1 MTSTPSPDHG
11 VRLQVEESGIATV
24 LLDRPAKKNALD
36 QAMFDGLEATLAEL
50 QGRDDVRVVVMSGAG
65 GDFCAGIDLALLAG
79 GIAELDLAAR
89 THGVA
94 NIFQHVCWG
103 WRELPVPV
111 IAAIDGVCFGG
122 GIQIAAG
129 ADIRIAGASARLSI
143 MEARWGLVPDMAGF
157 PELRGV
163 VRSDV
168 LRELVYTGRQID
180 ATEAAAVG
188 LVTRVADDPHGAA
201 RALAEEIAANSP
213 AGVRAAKRLLG
224 LALDEVA
231 GVQPLLEAESAE
243 QHALMNS
250 PEFAAR
256 LSARPRPR

>member
-1 MTSTPSPDHG
+1 MTTTEPAQHG

-36 QAMFDGLEATLAEL
+36 QVMFDGLESTLAEL
-50 QGRDDVRVVVMSGAG
+50 KHRDDVRVVVLSGAG
-65 GDFCAGIDLALLAG
+65 GDFCAGIDLAFLAG
-79 GIAELDLAAR
+79 GTAELDLAAR

-111 IAAIDGVCFGG
+111 IAAVDGVCFGG

-129 ADIRIAGASARLSI
+129 ADVRIAAPTARLAI

-157 PELRGV
+157 PGLRGV
-163 VRSDV
+163 VRPDV
-168 LRELVYTGRQID
+168 LRELVYTGRQVQ
-180 ATEAAAVG
+180 AAEAAAVG

-201 RALAEEIAANSP
+201 RALAEEIAGNSP
-213 AGVRAAKRLLG
+213 EGVRAAKRLLG
-224 LALDEVA
+224 LALDEGA

-243 QHALMNS
+243 QHTLLNS

-256 LSARPRPR
+256 LGSR